1 MANVSK
7 ILAVVLAG
15 GQGERMSIL
24 TTVRAKPAVSFAA
37 KYRMID
43 FTLSN
48 CVNSGIYRVAVVTQ
62 YRPRSLNDHLGIG
75 RPWDLDRQEGGL
87 RLFQPYVG
95 RPGSDRYLG
104 TADAVY
110 QNLYYVQEQ
119 KVDRVMVLAG
129 DHVYKMD
136 YNPLVDHHERKKA
149 DVTVAVTQVPIFDAS
164 RFGTVTVDNDGQ
176 VVGFVEKPPHPTSNL
191 VSMGIYLFNR
201 DPLIHCLMEDAAD
214 PNSAHDFGRSVLPRM
229 IGHHRV
235 YAYPFSGYWRDVGT
249 VQAYWETHMDLL
261 KDPPAL
267 DLYDNWVIHTRS
279 EERGPAR
286 LCGEARVED
295 SLISHGCIIEGRVE
309 RSVLSAGVRVAS
321 GAIVRNSVVMVD
333 TSIGR
338 DSIVDHAVLDKHVT
352 VGEGCQIGWGEDFTP
367 NQEEP
372 ALLEGGITLVGK
384 GAQVPSGARIGRNC
398 KVYPWLTEA
407 DYPSLTI
414 PSGQSVHRK
423 SAPTPFM
430 V

>member
-1 MANVSK
+1 MSK
-7 ILAVVLAG
+7 ILAIILAG

-24 TTVRAKPAVSFAA
+24 TLVRAKPAVTFAA

-48 CVNSGIYRVAVVTQ
+48 CVNSGIYRVAVITQ

-87 RLFQPYVG
+87 RLFQPYTG

-119 KVDRVMVLAG
+119 KVDQVLVLAG
-129 DHVYKMD
+129 DHVYKQD
-136 YNPLVDHHERKKA
+136 YNALVETHAHHNA
-149 DVTVAVTQVPIFDAS
+149 DVTVAVTQVPIFEAS
-164 RFGTVTVDNDGQ
+164 RFGIMTVDNDGR
-176 VVGFVEKPPHPTSNL
+176 VVGFTEKPPQPKSNL
-191 VSMGIYLFNR
+191 VSMGIYLFNKE
-201 DPLIHCLMEDAAD
+201 PLIHCLMEDAAD
-214 PNSAHDFGRSVLPRM
+214 PNSPHDFGRSVLPRM

-235 YAYPFSGYWRDVGT
+235 FAHPFSGYWRDVGT

-261 KDPPAL
+261 KDPPPV
-267 DLYDNWVIHTRS
+267 DFYDNWVIHTRS
-279 EERGPAR
+279 EERAPAR
-286 LCGEARVED
+286 LCGNASVEE
-295 SLISHGCIIEGRVE
+295 SLVSHGCIIEGRVE
-309 RSVLSAGVRVAS
+309 RSVLSPGVRVAP
-321 GAIVRNSVVMVD
+321 GAVVRESIVMVD
-333 TSIGR
+333 GYIGPNAV
-338 DSIVDHAVLDKHVT
+338 VDHAILDKRV
-352 VGEGCQIGWGEDFTP
+352 VVAEGCKVGWGEDFTP

-372 ALLEGGITLVGK
+372 ALLESGITLVGK
-384 GAQVPSGARIGRNC
+384 GAQLPPGARIGRNC
-398 KVYPWLTEA
+398 KVFPYTTEA
-407 DYPSLTI
+407 DFTSLDV